1 MALTTFSDLV
11 GEARERVLADA
22 LGARASRPRSEWHT
36 RRLPHWE
43 AGETAQAIT
52 FRLHDSLPRAALDHI
67 ERELAGQPAAARSA
81 ERRRRIEALLD
92 QGGGA
97 RHLADPAV
105 ARIVEDALKHFDGA
119 RYHLHAW
126 CVMPTHVHVLIT
138 PQHGESLSAI
148 LHAWKSFTAKQA
160 NAVLGRE
167 GTFWQEEYFDRVIR
181 NEAHFAAELAY
192 IHDNPVKAGLC
203 AAAQEWA
210 FSSAR
215 GEDWRAGRPPS
226 QDDIPLHA
234 GGTGAAAYADAVAT
248 YLAFALS
255 KIANIGSSIAS
266 WMSDRGAFRETFA
279 RQAIPMVWDF
289 AESNSFADAGGSFL
303 SAVAKGA
310 MAIADTPACSSG
322 SIKLLAAQ
330 RNSFSPDSILVS
342 TDPPYYDNIGY
353 ADLSDF
359 FYVWLKRSLD
369 EHLARPFPPPDHAER
384 PRNWWRRP
392 TDTAARMRPKPSSY
406 EAWARR

>member
-1 MALTTFSDLV
+1 MVPLVSSFMLSTKEGKKAWVEPVIDPAAPDGWRFEVHTGALAKADEERLKKGTIGRSGGGTCVLTGASMPFSYIRTEGQTRGLGTRLMAIVAEGERTRIYLSPQQKHVEVSAKAVPAWQPDGDLPKNPRDFKTPNYGLKTFASLFTPRQLVALTTFSDLV

-52 FRLHDSLPRAALDHI
+52 FRLHDSLPRAALDHL
-67 ERELAGQPAAARSA
+67 EQELAGQPAAGRSI

-138 PQHGESLSAI
+138 PLHGESLSAI

-215 GEDWRAGRPPS
+215 GEGLAG
-226 QDDIPLHA
+226 
-234 GGTGAAAYADAVAT
+234 
-248 YLAFALS
+248 
-255 KIANIGSSIAS
+255 
-266 WMSDRGAFRETFA
+266 E
-279 RQAIPMVWDF
+279 
-289 AESNSFADAGGSFL
+289 
-303 SAVAKGA
+303 
-310 MAIADTPACSSG
+310 TPALPG
-322 SIKLLAAQ
+322 
-330 RNSFSPDSILVS
+330 
-342 TDPPYYDNIGY
+342 
-353 ADLSDF
+353 
-359 FYVWLKRSLD
+359 
-369 EHLARPFPPPDHAER
+369 
-384 PRNWWRRP
+384 
-392 TDTAARMRPKPSSY
+392 
-406 EAWARR
+406 